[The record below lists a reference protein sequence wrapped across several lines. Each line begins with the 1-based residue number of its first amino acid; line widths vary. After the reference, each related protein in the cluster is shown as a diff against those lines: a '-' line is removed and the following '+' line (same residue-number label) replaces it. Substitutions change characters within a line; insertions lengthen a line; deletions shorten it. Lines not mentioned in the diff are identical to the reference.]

1 MISGTVRPMELG
13 YARVSTTKQ
22 DLERQIEALAETG
35 IDRERIYVDKK
46 SGATV
51 DRPGSRRCSATPVRA
66 TWSSCTHSTGWGGQ
80 SATR

>member
-1 MISGTVRPMELG
+1 MELG
-13 YARVSTTKQ
+13 YARVSTSKQ

-51 DRPGSRRCSATPVRA
+51 ERPASRRCLAMPVRA
-66 TWSSCTHSTGWGGQ
+66 TSSLCTHSTG
-80 SATR
+80 